1 MARSALTSHR
11 LLLLTLLAT
20 LVAAFL
26 PNRALSW
33 TRTLSVIVRLP
44 INPLTHGLNN
54 VREWL
59 RPTPS
64 EFDHLP
70 GESRKLV
77 ADAIA
82 DRDSAMRLLRESELR
97 IRDLERQLEQLQRI
111 DTEGIEGVV
120 RPLVISAP
128 VLSQH
133 PASAVGSLD
142 LKAGTR
148 DGVTPGTIAVYN
160 GEHLLG
166 RVSGVSPFTCTFV
179 PLSSADNPPIRAV
192 VFPSIRRHHQ
202 QLPLTNTML
211 RPDGTGSFIGE
222 VHHDAGV
229 AVGDDLALDDPAW
242 PAVAQTRRIGRIVAI
257 EPIDDQP
264 LKRSIVVRPYVQ
276 PQDVYE
282 FTLLRMENDP
292 RPEQQP

>member
-33 TRTLSVIVRLP
+33 TRTLSQVARLP
-44 INPLTHGLNN
+44 INPLTDGMNRL
-54 VREWL
+54 RQWI

-77 ADAIA
+77 AEAIA

-120 RPLVISAP
+120 RPLVIAAP

-133 PASAVGSLD
+133 PDSAVGSME
-142 LKAGTR
+142 LKAGSR
-148 DGVTPGTIAVYN
+148 EGITPGTIGVYN
-160 GEHLLG
+160 GDHLLG
-166 RVSGVSPFTCTFV
+166 RVSSVTPFTCTFV
-179 PLSSADNPPIRAV
+179 PLASRDHSAIRAV
-192 VFPSIRRHHQ
+192 VFPSIRRQDHQ
-202 QLPLTNTML
+202 SPLTNTML
-211 RPDGTGSFIGE
+211 RPDGEGSFVGE

-229 AVGDDLALDDPAW
+229 AAGDDIALDDPAW
-242 PAVAQTRRIGRIVAI
+242 PPVAQTRRIGRIVAI

-264 LKRSIVVRPYVQ
+264 LKRTIVVRPYVQ

-292 RPEQQP
+292 RPERQP